1 MTTLSAGIN
10 DVDLKIMSIPPFTA
24 NILGVH
30 FLTLFQSQPTQE
42 SSIKSINNSLTLPN
56 NLTAFCQQE
65 HYWIHHTCAALE
77 SILASTV
84 NGTITLST
92 NVDDVNSKL
101 SSTLSSATGFSDDL
115 DYTPIKAK
123 PLTLNTKTMDLQQ
136 RMGNREKNNLRLKLG
151 GIAPP
156 ILKRQGMCP
165 SQ

>member
-1 MTTLSAGIN
+1 MTTLSADIN

-101 SSTLSSATGFSDDL
+101 SSTLSSATSFSDL
-115 DYTPIKAK
+115 DYMPIKAK

-136 RMGNREKNNLRLKLG
+136 RMGNREKNNLQLKLG
-151 GIAPP
+151 SIAPP
-156 ILKRQGMCP
+156 ILKRQGMCS